1 RQPCDLGQPQQSTR
15 KTAVRRTSD
24 FFGTSP
30 RDQRWEN
37 KLRASPSDVRFWP
50 IADMG
55 LAAVFANS
63 IMVEYTMTASAKER
77 GWLSCGTQMAAVTK
91 VLIVGG
97 GIAGMT
103 LAIGLK
109 RAGIYAEIIEIN
121 PQWSVL
127 GVGISLQAPALRA
140 FKMID
145 LLDQCM
151 EIGFGYS

>member
-1 RQPCDLGQPQQSTR
+1 MSAYDPS
-15 KTAVRRTSD
+15 RTS
-24 FFGTSP
+24 
-30 RDQRWEN
+30 
-37 KLRASPSDVRFWP
+37 
-50 IADMG
+50 G
-55 LAAVFANS
+55 LAAVSANS
-63 IMVEYTMTASAKER
+63 IMVEHTMTVSAKRR
-77 GWLSCGTQMAAVTK
+77 GWSSCGTQMPAVTK

-109 RAGIYAEIIEIN
+109 RAGIHAEIIEIN
-121 PQWSVL
+121 PQLSVL

-151 EIGFGYS
+151 EISFGYSQFKSCDAEGNITATVQMPRLNGPTYR